1 MAAFDYVALDQQGQQ
16 QKGVLEGDG
25 QRHVRQ
31 LLRDRGLVPLS
42 VDESNRKISST
53 GSSGRFVS
61 PSIGV
66 RDLALLTRQLATLV
80 QAGLPLEESLAAVG
94 QQTEKL
100 KIRSVVMS
108 VRSKVLEGFSLAD
121 SLSDFPR
128 AFPKLYRSTVSAGEH
143 SGHLDVVLNRLADYT
158 ESSKESRQKLM
169 GAMIYPAL
177 LLVVSISIAVF
188 LMIRVVPGVVEVFQD
203 TGHQL
208 PILTRGLLALSHF
221 VVTWGWLVVV
231 VIVGGVFVAQNLLSR
246 PAMRLAFHRKLL
258 GMPLVGKLIK
268 NINTS
273 QFASTLSI
281 LTSSGVPLVDAMRI
295 ASEVLGN
302 LWLQVKVREATTMVS
317 EGSSLRHALEQAG
330 YFPPMMLHMIA
341 SGESSGELD
350 TMLDRVARAQESDLN
365 AFISVM
371 VSLVPPVMLLFM
383 AGMIFMI
390 VLAILQPILNLNQLM
405 Q

>member
-1 MAAFDYVALDQQGQQ
+1 MPAFDYVALDQQGQQ

-25 QRHVRQ
+25 QRQVRQ

-42 VDESNRKISST
+42 VDESNRKVST
-53 GSSGRFVS
+53 TGNRGRIVS
-61 PSIGV
+61 PGIGV
-66 RDLALLTRQLATLV
+66 RDLALFTRQLATLV

-100 KIRSVVMS
+100 KIRSIVMS

-121 SLSDFPR
+121 SLADFPR

-143 SGHLDVVLNRLADYT
+143 SGHLDIVLNRLADYT

-221 VVTWGWLVVV
+221 VVNWGWLVLLLIIAAVF
-231 VIVGGVFVAQNLLSR
+231 IVGNVLAR

-258 GMPLVGKLIK
+258 SMPLVGKLIR

-302 LWLQVKVREATTMVS
+302 LWLQVKVREATQMVS
-317 EGSSLRHALEQAG
+317 EGSSLRHALETAG

-350 TMLDRVARAQESDLN
+350 TM
-365 AFISVM
+365 
-371 VSLVPPVMLLFM
+371 
-383 AGMIFMI
+383 
-390 VLAILQPILNLNQLM
+390 
-405 Q
+405 